1 MVVENNTYSYQKIP
15 LSNVKFNL
23 YSSLTDELI
32 QTIVTNEDGIAF
44 IDNLELGSYYLKEIE
59 SSANHLINSNIY
71 SFNIEYKDQYTEKVI
86 YTLELE
92 NYLPKG
98 SIEIFKVAKQ
108 TNKPLQ
114 GALLAIY
121 KENLLEDE
129 LIYEGYT
136 NCDGKIVLN
145 DLELGN
151 YYVLEKESP
160 VNYQLDTK
168 KISFTLTTDKE
179 IISLKIENK
188 PIEIKV
194 PNTSLNENYL
204 KNILAFFFLITGL
217 FTIIKFKSLN
227 N

>member
-1 MVVENNTYSYQKIP
+1 M
-15 LSNVKFNL
+15 
-23 YSSLTDELI
+23 
-32 QTIVTNEDGIAF
+32 
-44 IDNLELGSYYLKEIE
+44 
-59 SSANHLINSNIY
+59 
-71 SFNIEYKDQYTEKVI
+71 
-86 YTLELE
+86 
-92 NYLPKG
+92 
-98 SIEIFKVAKQ
+98 
-108 TNKPLQ
+108 
-114 GALLAIY
+114 
-121 KENLLEDE
+121 LEDE

-179 IISLKIENK
+179 IISLKVENK